1 MKELI
6 EKFINY
12 LSVERGL
19 AKNTLDSYRG
29 DLKRYVGF
37 LSAMDIPDHD
47 KVGTQREKILAYLL
61 DLKAR
66 NLASTTIARTLA
78 AIKVFYRFL
87 TDEGYIFSDPT
98 INLESPK
105 IWRKLPEVLTVSEV
119 EELLKQPDLSQ
130 PLGLRDRAALE
141 LLYATG
147 ARVSELIALRVSDV
161 KLDIG
166 YLRCFGKGGKERI
179 VPLGSKAC
187 EMIKLYLDRARR
199 DLIRGR
205 PEERLFVNKFGRPLS
220 RQGFW
225 KIIKKHGSGMAKRIA
240 PHTLRHSFATHLL
253 AGGADLRSVQEMLG
267 HSDISTTQVYTHI
280 DRTRLKEIHRRY
292 HPRG

>member
-12 LSVERGL
+12 LAVERGL

-29 DLKRYVGF
+29 DLERYVGF
-37 LSAMDIPDHD
+37 LMASDIPEHD
-47 KVGTQREKILAYLL
+47 KVRTQRDQIMAYLL

-66 NLASTTIARTLA
+66 NLASATIARTLV

-87 TDEGYIFSDPT
+87 TSEGHISSDPT

-105 IWRKLPEVLTVSEV
+105 IWHKLPEVLTVSEV

-130 PLGLRDRAALE
+130 SLGLRDRAALE

-147 ARVSELIALRVSDV
+147 VRVSELITLRVSDV
-161 KLDIG
+161 KLDMG
-166 YLRCFGKGGKERI
+166 YLRCFGKGGRERI

-199 DLIRGR
+199 DLIKGS

-220 RQGFW
+220 RQGLW
-225 KIIKKHGSGMAKRIA
+225 KTIKKYGSGMAKRIA

>member
-12 LSVERGL
+12 LAVERGL

-29 DLKRYVGF
+29 DLERYVGF
-37 LSAMDIPDHD
+37 LSAPDIPDHD
-47 KVGTQREKILAYLL
+47 KVGTQRDQIMAYLL

-66 NLASTTIARTLA
+66 DLASTTIARTLV

-87 TDEGYIFSDPT
+87 TSEGYISSDPT

-130 PLGLRDRAALE
+130 SLGLRDRAALE

-161 KLDIG
+161 KLDMG
-166 YLRCFGKGGKERI
+166 YLRCFGKGGRERI

-199 DLIRGR
+199 DLIKGR

-220 RQGFW
+220 RQGLW
-225 KIIKKHGSGMAKRIA
+225 KIIKKYGSGMAKRIA